1 MALGRD
7 QQNPFE
13 NSFIVE
19 RDRRAVTVSATSDGR
34 RDGGG
39 DIRLDRGGFFERQG
53 ARYVDR
59 DIAKD
64 FGSNRSQR
72 RASTAITPGT
82 LARSN
87 GFARLVLSAPH
98 R

>member
-1 MALGRD
+1 MAG
-7 QQNPFE
+7 
-13 NSFIVE
+13 
-19 RDRRAVTVSATSDGR
+19 

-64 FGSNRSQR
+64 FGSNRSQPEGLDSDH
-72 RASTAITPGT
+72 AG
-82 LARSN
+82 N
-87 GFARLVLSAPH
+87 GLHDRTDLLG
-98 R
+98 